1 MADASREITDFV
13 ELKQR
18 YERLQLLY
26 QVSNVIHSTLEPH
39 DALELIIGEAVKIMR
54 ASSGSIVIVN
64 PTTGFLEIQA
74 SVGLPPDSAALKL
87 RVGEGIT
94 GWVARTNTAARV
106 GDVRK
111 DPRYIKARDKVI
123 SELAVPFDISG
134 EGRGVLNVD
143 SDRADAFDENDEQLL
158 RDLAIQ
164 ASNVIRN
171 TWLYEQIRIKA
182 RWFEALFQVGQTIAS
197 TLNLDDALK
206 VITQQACELMSAKM
220 CSLLMLDETREWL
233 DLRASHGAGR
243 AYIKKPRL
251 SVAESALGAVVRRKK
266 PLQIDN
272 VQISSRYQNIEVA
285 RKEELVSLLSVPLLF
300 QCESIGAL
308 SVYTAEQHSFSN
320 EEVRVLAA
328 LAQLSGIAIEKA
340 RLYERIVD
348 IEEQLR
354 NNEKLSALGLLA
366 AEVAHEIRN
375 PLTVIKMLFHSLD
388 LRFDDKD
395 PKSRDVEVMGEK
407 MNHLN
412 KIVEQI
418 LDFARSADP
427 TFAAVSVN
435 AVVEDL
441 ALLTR
446 HKLTNQN
453 IEFIRKLDPG
463 LPKVMADVT
472 QLEQV
477 FLNLTLNA
485 VEAMPEGGKLT
496 ISTYHENDE
505 KNDPCVVVEFRDN
518 GHGMTQAQ
526 CDKVFKSLLTT
537 TKKRGTGLGLAI
549 VARIIESHHGSIQV
563 RSKPKKGATFTIRLP
578 AVSENDN

>member
-1 MADASREITDFV
+1 MADASREVTDLA

-18 YERLQLLY
+18 HERLQLLY
-26 QVSNVIHSTLEPH
+26 HVSNVIHSTLEPH
-39 DALELIIGEAVKIMR
+39 HALELIVREAVSVMR
-54 ASSGSIVIVN
+54 ASSGSVVIVN

-74 SVGLPPDSAALKL
+74 SVGLPEDSAALKL

-111 DPRYIKARDKVI
+111 DPRYVKAREKAI
-123 SELAVPFDISG
+123 SELAVPFDIAG

-143 SDRADAFDENDEQLL
+143 SDREDAFDEEDEQLL
-158 RDLAIQ
+158 RDLAGL

-182 RWFEALFQVGQTIAS
+182 RWFEALFHVGQTIAS
-197 TLNLDDALK
+197 TLNLDDALRA
-206 VITQQACELMSAKM
+206 ITRQACELMGAKM

-251 SVAESALGAVVRRKK
+251 NVAESALGAVVRRKK

-285 RKEELVSLLSVPLLF
+285 RKEELVSLLSVPLVF
-300 QCESIGAL
+300 QGESIGAL
-308 SVYTAEQHSFSN
+308 SVYTGEQHSFSN

-388 LRFDDKD
+388 LRFDAND
-395 PKSRDVEVMGEK
+395 PRSRDVEVMSEK

-418 LDFARSADP
+418 LDFARSVDP
-427 TFAAVSVN
+427 HFMPVN
-435 AVVEDL
+435 VNSVVEDL

-446 HKLTNQN
+446 HKLTNQK
-453 IEFIRKLDPG
+453 IELVRDLDAKLPS
-463 LPKVMADVT
+463 VMADAT

-485 VEAMPEGGKLT
+485 VEAMPEGGELK
-496 ISTYHENDE
+496 ISTRLE
-505 KNDPCVVVEFRDN
+505 KEEKGEVWVTIEVRDN

-549 VARIIESHHGSIQV
+549 VARIIEAHHGTIALK
-563 RSKPKKGATFTIRLP
+563 SKPGKGAIFTIRLP
-578 AVSENDN
+578 ASD